1 MSAVNSDN
9 CIWLFSSLS
18 AFQASDA
25 HCDAHCDV
33 ECDDLRL
40 AVGVDLRR
48 ALAAFLA
55 RVADVVLDA
64 RPGHEQELLV
74 GPDADGAGL
83 RVGRLNW
90 VKSA

>member
-1 MSAVNSDN
+1 MLPTDG
-9 CIWLFSSLS
+9 
-18 AFQASDA
+18 
-25 HCDAHCDV
+25 DV

-55 RVADVVLDA
+55 SVADVVLDA

-83 RVGRLNW
+83 REGRLNW
-90 VKSA
+90 VKSASMTKFYRSVLVLGSTSLQR

>member
-1 MSAVNSDN
+1 MLPTDG
-9 CIWLFSSLS
+9 
-18 AFQASDA
+18 
-25 HCDAHCDV
+25 DV
-33 ECDDLRL
+33 ECDDFRL

-64 RPGHEQELLV
+64 RPGHKQELLV
-74 GPDADGAGL
+74 RPDADGAGL

-90 VKSA
+90 VKSASMTKFY

>member
-1 MSAVNSDN
+1 MLPTDG
-9 CIWLFSSLS
+9 
-18 AFQASDA
+18 
-25 HCDAHCDV
+25 DV

-55 RVADVVLDA
+55 SVADVVLDA

-83 RVGRLNW
+83 RVGRLIQ
-90 VKSA
+90 VKSASETKFYRSVLVLGSTSLQR